1 VNYQQTKRQLEIH
14 HKGVYLGEQDKVQF
28 YLWGPEVEKDFDD
41 WRIWGEM
48 KIPDGDLGVSFKQ
61 MARAALLHG
70 CGRVV
75 LLPNKNKA
83 LAVNSES
90 EGLLTSQARILG
102 ARLELIKK
110 AASLSLEEYTVP
122 EIAIELK
129 ISDSKV
135 RRLLAAS
142 EGLPASYLSETAQVA
157 RLLDLDRLDG
167 VLSVAFPVAMG

>member
-1 VNYQQTKRQLEIH
+1 
-14 HKGVYLGEQDKVQF
+14 
-28 YLWGPEVEKDFDD
+28 
-41 WRIWGEM
+41 
-48 KIPDGDLGVSFKQ
+48 
-61 MARAALLHG
+61 MARAVLLHG